1 MFDQLFKPAVVAK
14 RHFDAPLCCE
24 RLSYLQYLTRRGT
37 ARGTLVKTAPYLL
50 AIVTSLGWTSPVG
63 ITPLQIAAAAERWI
77 TRQPGSRCKKH
88 GRAARTAFV
97 STASDWFRFL
107 GVLRT
112 ERIEPPY
119 SAQLEAFTHHMR
131 EERAFAQATI
141 RMLRCRAAELLQF
154 AAAQNISLDR
164 LSIDAIDKLTAIKA
178 SRDGLTRVSMQTYA
192 YNLRSFLRYGETQG
206 WCQPGLAAA
215 IQPARV
221 YKGEV
226 PPTGPS
232 WDDVRELLVGTQGG
246 EPRQIRDRAI
256 ILLFVLYGLRT
267 SEVRRLCLTDLDWQN
282 KLIRV
287 RRSKQTQ
294 HVQTYPLTA
303 TVADALACYL
313 RRVRGRSEHQEVFL
327 HLRAPYQPLSNSAFW
342 QIVSHR
348 LLPLKL
354 GLKHHGPRSLRHA
367 CATRLLECGMRMK
380 DIGDFLG
387 HRHPASTAVYTAVN
401 LVGLRQVAEL
411 DMGRFI

>member
-1 MFDQLFKPAVVAK
+1 MFDQLFIPTAVAK

-24 RLSYLQYLTRRGT
+24 RLAYLQHLERRGA
-37 ARGTLVKTAPYLL
+37 ARRTLAKTAPYLL
-50 AIVTSLGWTSPVG
+50 AIVSSLGWTSPVG
-63 ITPLQIAAAAERWI
+63 ITPQQIAAAAERWI
-77 TRQPGSRCKKH
+77 TRQPGSRCKKD

-97 STASDWFRFL
+97 STARDWFRFL
-107 GVLRT
+107 GVLRI

-119 SAQLEAFTHHMR
+119 SAQLETFIRHMR
-131 EERAFAQATI
+131 QERAFSQATI
-141 RMLRCRAAELLQF
+141 QMLRCRAAELLQF
-154 AAAQNISLDR
+154 AAAQNVSLDR
-164 LSIDAIDKLTAIKA
+164 LSIDVIDKLTAIKA
-178 SRDGLTRVSMQTYA
+178 SRGGLTRVSMQTYT

-215 IQPARV
+215 IRPARV
-221 YKGEV
+221 YKGAI
-226 PPTGPS
+226 PPAGPS
-232 WDDVRELLVGTQGG
+232 WDDVRKLVAGTQGD
-246 EPRQIRDRAI
+246 EPGQIRDRAI

-282 KLIRV
+282 KLVRV

-303 TVADALACYL
+303 TVADALVRYL

-354 GLKHHGPRSLRHA
+354 DLRHHGPHSLRHA

-387 HRHPASTAVYTAVN
+387 HQNPASTAIYAAVN
-401 LVGLRQVAEL
+401 LAGLRQVAEL